1 MPGGAG
7 LTPGGIIYRGVIPVM
22 EGGIRGGCPCIGM
35 GGLMGSPLGPASPGG
50 AIPMGGTTCI
60 ARPIGYTRAYAAA
73 PELPSPTRLAD

>member
-7 LTPGGIIYRGVIPVM
+7 LTPGGIIGRGGNPVI

>member
-1 MPGGAG
+1 
-7 LTPGGIIYRGVIPVM
+7 M